1 MLEIDPQAQEAPD
14 KDCVGMFASIDLE
27 FYSIRVHNGF
37 KDMERSGH
45 TWEGRGN
52 ASATSLIQH

>member
-27 FYSIRVHNGF
+27 FHSIRVHNGF
-37 KDMERSGH
+37 KDMEREGTH
-45 TWEGRGN
+45 GRGGVI
-52 ASATSLIQH
+52 LQRLR